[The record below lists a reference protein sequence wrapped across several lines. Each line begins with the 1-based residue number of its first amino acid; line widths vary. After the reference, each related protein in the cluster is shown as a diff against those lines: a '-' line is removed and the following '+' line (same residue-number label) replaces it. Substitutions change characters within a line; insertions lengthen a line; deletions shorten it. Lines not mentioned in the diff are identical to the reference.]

1 MGGKSLVFVV
11 CFVIVHLKC
20 GFFWADEFQL
30 QYVPQCPYLTQPALS
45 YARSNQSGSLRS
57 QAPAVAL
64 AREVPVPVAMQSV
77 VWIRWCFLRIRIQ
90 HFSPIQIQDTQA
102 FDINYAL
109 IKSKLVGTYRCT
121 YCKLILKIRENFH
134 LNIHFKIY
142 LRQKRVANYLQKQ
155 NAQIDKIPYRYY
167 ES

>member
-20 GFFWADEFQL
+20 GFFWADELQL

-77 VWIRWCFLRIRIQ
+77 VWIRWCFLRIRI
-90 HFSPIQIQDTQA
+90 
-102 FDINYAL
+102 
-109 IKSKLVGTYRCT
+109 
-121 YCKLILKIRENFH
+121 
-134 LNIHFKIY
+134 
-142 LRQKRVANYLQKQ
+142 
-155 NAQIDKIPYRYY
+155 
-167 ES
+167 